1 MSPEQVAAEE
11 GFHVL
16 AWVGDYFQIPTVG
29 VVVDPTHIPL
39 DSPAL
44 LGVVR
49 ANQLALRLIAEHPDR
64 GVDYLTWFLDRLTR
78 DEAQRYFDRYV
89 GPYFLADRKV
99 NPDMTQR
106 SIDAVATELGVATTR
121 SRRLLRTTSH
131 KHLNQEAEKPWHRT
145 KI

>member
-16 AWVGDYFQIPTVG
+16 SWVGDHFQIPTVG
-29 VVVDPTHIPL
+29 VVVDPTQIPL

-44 LGVVR
+44 VGVAR
-49 ANQLALRLIAEHPDR
+49 ANQRALRLLAEHPGR
-64 GVDYLTWFLDRLTR
+64 GVDYLLWFLDRLTR

-89 GPYFLADRKV
+89 GPYFRADRTV
-99 NPDMTQR
+99 DPDKAQR

-121 SRRLLRTTSH
+121 ADAFYAPLLTHT
-131 KHLNQEAEKPWHRT
+131 
-145 KI
+145 